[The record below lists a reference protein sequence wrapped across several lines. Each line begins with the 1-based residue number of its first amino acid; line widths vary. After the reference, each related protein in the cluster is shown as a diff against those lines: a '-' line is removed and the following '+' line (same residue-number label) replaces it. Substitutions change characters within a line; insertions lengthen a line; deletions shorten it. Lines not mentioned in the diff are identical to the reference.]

1 MEELFLERVV
11 EVGSHLW
18 TAVAQQHFDKIAIHV
33 LPYG

>member
-1 MEELFLERVV
+1 V